1 MNEKSK
7 TAAGAGNGRSN
18 STAPPHIVVCI
29 KPVPDPACWEKLEL
43 DPDTMLL
50 NRTDLPAVI
59 NPLDLNAIE
68 QALILKETSGA
79 TISVLTMAPPEAE
92 EQLREALAMGCDRA
106 CLASD
111 RAFAGADTLATA
123 RCLAAA
129 IRKIGEIG
137 KTGNRGRIGKPA
149 EAVKQGG
156 LGAVDLVFCGSYS
169 LDGSTAQVGPQI
181 AEILRI
187 PDLTGA
193 VSLELSTG
201 SVRVAC
207 KVEGG
212 TLVAECDLPVLV
224 TFDREAACPRL
235 PTMSGIRRAREL
247 PIVTWSCADLA
258 LDPGAVG
265 LAGSPTHMLNVFAQ
279 AQGRKGEILSGSP
292 AEMAGVLV
300 ERLRTDKALD

>member
-1 MNEKSK
+1 MSEKSK
-7 TAAGAGNGRSN
+7 AAAGAGNGRSN
-18 STAPPHIVVCI
+18 STAAPHIVVCI
-29 KPVPDPACWEKLEL
+29 KPVPDPASWEKLGL

-92 EQLREALAMGCDRA
+92 EQLREALAMGCDKA
-106 CLASD
+106 YLASD
-111 RAFAGADTLATA
+111 LAFAGADTLATS

-129 IRKIGEIG
+129 ISKIGKLG
-137 KTGNRGRIGKPA
+137 K
-149 EAVKQGG
+149 
-156 LGAVDLVFCGSYS
+156 LGAVDLIFCGSYS

-181 AEILRI
+181 AEILGI

-193 VSLELSTG
+193 VSLELSAG
-201 SVRVAC
+201 SVHVAC
-207 KVEGG
+207 KVEEG

-235 PTMSGIRRAREL
+235 ATMSGIRRAREL
-247 PIVTWSCADLA
+247 PIVVWSYADLG
-258 LDPGAVG
+258 LDPEAVG

-279 AQGRKGEILSGSP
+279 AQGRKGEILGGSP
-292 AEMAGVLV
+292 SEVAGALV
-300 ERLRTDKALD
+300 SRLLADKALD